1 MNKVI
6 SILLTVSLLISSSI
20 TVFAENTSISSDGE
34 VNIPWNLENI
44 GTSEGVSPVEIG
56 EVLSEDNPEQT
67 YEPIEYEPIIH
78 EETVENMFEFP
89 EDSENLIPV
98 EIPEPGDTSLFSLD
112 SSDSSMWKSMYGKMF
127 GDDYLKPYE
136 KKEDGQKVSGN
147 TNRLVIEETDLTLPG
162 KNGLDVVIKRKY
174 DNQDYNEAY
183 SYYRDYNDDGS
194 NYYYDVR
201 QYRYIYGFTNT
212 TTNTTLYV
220 AFLSEDQMY
229 TYMYNGGY
237 IKDLN
242 EKSLKSY
249 TKDGKVIHYY
259 DFEYIKNQLTDD
271 TSYDRYEYDS
281 SISRFMVTEKYEEAT
296 KYALESRKILNN
308 NGYLGG
314 DWNLLLPEAYIYKY
328 YNETNDAKTK
338 KTYSEEYVGAFR
350 DINGSVYTFE
360 GNGKYVKYKDGT
372 TPSTYTSSYTLDDNK
387 YLHIES
393 LYDSKT
399 LYENGPEYNFVIY
412 DSTGLTYYLYDS
424 GVKYGEKPSAKHK
437 IYIIAV
443 EDEYGN
449 MIRYE
454 YGDNFG
460 QITKIIDTYG
470 REINIASITGGKQIS
485 YYDDLSAE
493 TKTITYTTKMLP
505 ASTLDNDSPLK
516 PKEVKRFTVTNQE
529 GESTVYDSREAEV
542 LNYYYQAR
550 SGNINDFPDPDEEE
564 VKISSGHNIERIIYP
579 TGAET
584 RYRYKCVYPI
594 NYNAKVR
601 SGVYAVEAS
610 YDVVD
615 GDIEN
620 QREYTFSN
628 SSMNITNTC
637 LNNSSDTKT
646 VSEYNDKGLET
657 SVKTTP
663 ISGSSPYKKVTYSYN
678 SNNNPTSIVTN
689 ENGTSNTVTY
699 SYLNGYP
706 NAISSVSDGLST
718 VTYDYHSKE
727 FSSVNNSDTTWTS
740 ITGKVSKTTNKKVS
754 DNSVDYYITTELT
767 PDKKSIQYE
776 KTTQGNVIKAQKK
789 YEYDSEGNIA
799 AIKQWT
805 DDTNTDGVLDENDDI
820 ITLSNT
826 YTTTTQKTRTVLNNV
841 SNVLNADGINEG
853 AVTSEYSYNIYGSP
867 ISQKDSYGTVTT
879 IEYDD
884 LNRPT
889 TYNMPNGGTQ
899 EIEYNTANK
908 YTIVTDAAGVVTKY
922 EIDGLGRNKAKYI
935 KYGTSYKKVEDY
947 TYDSAGRLSSKKTY
961 RDANQGT
968 NEVYQYDIIDR
979 VTSKSVY
986 ELPNKLLY
994 VENYSYNNDA
1004 TQSEI
1009 TKTITSEGLTTAT
1022 QKDYYNKYGQLIRSE
1037 SVSGDTTL
1045 TTTYE
1050 YDYLGRV
1057 TKETDP
1063 NGNETTYEYTYD
1075 GQVSKQ
1081 TNAKGDSVSTV
1092 YDLAGQ
1098 AVSVTDANG
1107 NTVNTEYD
1115 KLGRAIKVQTPF
1127 DDTVSGETKTY
1138 YDKNSNIIKTA
1149 VKRSEN
1155 KYQIEEYKYDNMG
1168 NLLASITND
1177 GKTDTVTQ
1185 YKYDTA
1191 NRVTKMI
1198 TGLSAYSEN
1207 PAGGAVTQYSYNN
1220 LGYLAKTTDPIG
1232 LSETYNSYDYAG
1244 NLLSVTDKNS
1254 NTMYN
1259 TYGTY
1264 GLVKSYFNNSP
1275 ETKEYTYNKIGQV
1288 TSAKSVNANEQSVEE
1303 NYSYDPF
1310 GRLISSI
1317 SNDGSVQNY
1326 TYDANSNVETYE
1338 LVEDDVVKNSIEYA
1352 YNTLNQMTTLTNNGI
1367 VTSYTYDAN
1376 GNLINKLLSTGVNT
1390 NYTYNKAG
1398 LMTYMESKK
1407 GSNVYTYSNCT
1418 YLLNGLIQEINMPVD
1433 SYIGNTNKTKYYNYD
1448 NMGRITG
1455 EYAYSIG
1462 HTPILNQYWYDL
1474 RGNRSNGQ
1482 VGDQPDSLTEDR
1494 ITYQYDLNN
1503 RLISESTIRYDSL
1516 SDTDEL
1522 ISTQQYYYDNNGNM
1536 TAKQKTYF
1544 DGSNNN
1550 NAVLSGRST
1559 DTGLSVYRYD
1569 AFNRLI
1575 NYNSGSN
1582 EASYTYN
1589 ANNLRTSKMVN
1600 REKTNFVWNG
1610 QNLAAENKANSV
1622 NTYTYDMTGVHIANQ
1637 NGNVISYLKDYHGNV
1652 VGRTTAAG
1660 ALVEELNNRMDYDA
1674 FGNRWIGNTPD
1685 PFGYC
1690 GEYYDNESG
1699 LIYLRNRYYD
1709 STVGRFINEDP
1720 IKDGLNW
1727 YSYCY
1732 NNPIIYVDIDGA
1744 KPRQYQPDEWN
1755 DNNIIQYSTN
1765 CYAYALDFR
1774 GGITYGNQK
1783 GTIFP
1788 IGRPQPGDFLDNSS
1802 YTLLRHLYNNTS
1814 NTQTRVVAGSMLDA
1828 MGNGHTFRPATEANI
1843 EGKDLGENEWTVMLV
1858 MTSIPENVQYDD
1870 IYPGVPYVI
1879 ENGMRH
1885 YYIQDYHWYRQNA
1898 DENGNFDGTWSHK
1911 PGNTEVRNV
1920 DNSGNV
1926 IYDPRTADRKRESM
1940 ILLSNGEIAIETC
1953 EYDNYVGAFVVG
1965 Y

>member
-34 VNIPWNLENI
+34 VNIPWNLENV
-44 GTSEGVSPVEIG
+44 GTSEDVSPVEIG

-67 YEPIEYEPIIH
+67 YESIEYEPIIH

-201 QYRYIYGFTNT
+201 HYRYIYGFTNT

-505 ASTLDNDSPLK
+505 ASTVDNDSPLK

-550 SGNINDFPDPDEEE
+550 SGNINDFPDPDEEQVE
-564 VKISSGHNIERIIYP
+564 ISTGHNIERIIYP

-727 FSSVNNSDTTWTS
+727 FSSINNSDTTWTS

-805 DDTNTDGVLDENDDI
+805 DDTNADGVLDENDDI

-947 TYDSAGRLSSKKTY
+947 TYDSAGRLLSKKTY
-961 RDANQGT
+961 RDTNQGT

-1022 QKDYYNKYGQLIRSE
+1022 QKDYYNKYGQLIKSE

-1045 TTTYE
+1045 TTMYE

-1220 LGYLAKTTDPIG
+1220 LGYLAKTTDPMG

-1376 GNLINKLLSTGVNT
+1376 GNLTNKLLSTGVNT

-1407 GSNVYTYSNCT
+1407 GSNVYTYSKCK
-1418 YLLNGLIQEINMPVD
+1418 YLLNGLVNRVD
-1433 SYIGNTNKTKYYNYD
+1433 MQYDNNPAEGKIKYYNYD
-1448 NMGRITG
+1448 DAGRLIADNITNAAG
-1455 EYAYSIG
+1455 FPVANSYE
-1462 HTPILNQYWYDL
+1462 YDL
-1474 RGNRSNGQ
+1474 YGNRVKMVSSP
-1482 VGDQPDSLTEDR
+1482 GDEEETET
-1494 ITYQYDLNN
+1494 INYEYDLNN
-1503 RLISESTIRYDSL
+1503 RLLNENSYVYNSYRNTDSYSSTH
-1516 SDTDEL
+1516 
-1522 ISTQQYYYDNNGNM
+1522 YYYDYNGNM

-1544 DGSNNN
+1544 GGSNNN

-1569 AFNRLI
+1569 AFNRLA

-1589 ANNLRTSKMVN
+1589 ANNLRTSKTVN

-1610 QNLAAENKANSV
+1610 QNLAAENKTDIT

-1637 NGNVISYLKDYHGNV
+1637 NGTVTSYLKDYHGNIA
-1652 VGRTTAAG
+1652 GKTTKTG
-1660 ALVEELNNRMDYDA
+1660 AMFNEMGTTMDYDA
-1674 FGNRWIGNTPD
+1674 FGNQWQGDVPD

-1690 GEYYDNESG
+1690 GEYLDGESG

-1709 STVGRFINEDP
+1709 SMSGRFITEDP

-1727 YSYCY
+1727 YAYAE
-1732 NNPIIYVDIDGA
+1732 NNPIIMIDPNGLDSYIFYTSSHDSDFSKQAQWQKKYLEGLGERVIMREVNSVDEFVYEWDIMGYDYDIGQSVSVNKVVIYAHGHENALIFEDGS
-1744 KPRQYQPDEWN
+1744 
-1755 DNNIIQYSTN
+1755 STN
-1765 CYAYALDFR
+1765 AISLTGKNR
-1774 GGITYGNQK
+1774 
-1783 GTIFP
+1783 
-1788 IGRPQPGDFLDNSS
+1788 
-1802 YTLLRHLYNNTS
+1802 
-1814 NTQTRVVAGSMLDA
+1814 AG
-1828 MGNGHTFRPATEANI
+1828 
-1843 EGKDLGENEWTVMLV
+1843 
-1858 MTSIPENVQYDD
+1858 DD
-1870 IYPGVPYVI
+1870 IANLWYLKKKNI
-1879 ENGMRH
+1879 NDL
-1885 YYIQDYHWYRQNA
+1885 YILSCNA
-1898 DENGNFDGTWSHK
+1898 GHLSKYTKGH
-1911 PGNTEVRNV
+1911 NV
-1920 DNSGNV
+1920 ASAFSCIVSGNV
-1926 IYDPRTADRKRESM
+1926 HAYDGNVAFGKGWWDANVNGNYSSR
-1940 ILLSNGEIAIETC
+1940 LSNDQSAFHDIAKT
-1953 EYDNYVGAFVVG
+1953 YGTDRNPVG
-1965 Y
+1965 YIKYYKGKYIR